1 VADVGQDVRRVSLH
15 ADGHTVDLTLP
26 AAVPIVEIMPSILDL
41 LKIERGSG
49 ASAMPAHYQL
59 SRPGLSP
66 LDPSTTLLDN
76 SIRNGALLI
85 VTGSSVELPAP
96 CFDDAA
102 EAVSTTL
109 ADTARTWSRQC
120 SRLAGAIA
128 AIWLAGLSAVP
139 LVRRSFSNSTFHEAE
154 ANLVAVATI
163 GGVALLAAFFAH
175 RVYREPVA
183 GVTLGLVAI
192 GFLTVTAF
200 LAVPDGPGPPNAL
213 LAAMAAGVV
222 AVLTMR
228 LIGGGTRTFT
238 TVCCVALVIA
248 VAAVATVLIAGPLLV
263 MGALT
268 TVVSLALLE
277 VSVRLSITWAGLSP
291 RLPTPLDGPDL
302 APDAGELR
310 RGALRADG
318 LLTSLVA
325 GCAIAAA
332 AGAVCTVISASATD
346 GIRSGA
352 VLFAAVTGAVLSLRA
367 RSQHSF
373 TRTLTLL
380 VTGTVTFSA
389 AFAVAG
395 MAASQQ
401 PVWMVT
407 GMVSPVAVAI
417 CLGFVVPAL
426 TFSPATR
433 RGVDLFEYLVLIAIV
448 PLACWTC
455 GFYSAA
461 RGVQL
466 I

>member
-1 VADVGQDVRRVSLH
+1 
-15 ADGHTVDLTLP
+15 LP
-26 AAVPIVEIMPSILDL
+26 AAVPIVELMPSILDL

-59 SRPGLSP
+59 SHPGLSP

-85 VTGSSVELPAP
+85 VSSSSVKLPAP

-102 EAVSTTL
+102 GAVSTTL

-128 AIWLAGLSAVP
+128 ATWLAGLSAVP

-154 ANLVAVATI
+154 ANHVAVATI
-163 GGVALLAAFFAH
+163 GAVALLAAFFAH

-183 GVTLGLVAI
+183 GVTLGLVAN

-346 GIRSGA
+346 DIRSGA
-352 VLFAAVTGAVLSLRA
+352 VLFAAVTGAVLLLRA

-380 VTGTVTFSA
+380 VTGTATFSA
-389 AFAVAG
+389 AFAIAG
-395 MAASQQ
+395 MAPPPQ
-401 PVWMVT
+401 PVWLVT

-426 TFSPATR
+426 TFSPAAR